1 MSERITVRLD
11 DELYGWLMDAAKAR
25 RMDISSVVRQ
35 AVSASVAGARTSALP
50 SVPPHTP
57 EDCLAVVLSQASL
70 RTQRRLAETFTRIDG
85 LLKNQGRSRL
95 WFVAETL
102 AHWTERA
109 EQRVHE
115 ASRRALQGDRGVR
128 TADEACR

>member
-1 MSERITVRLD
+1 MPERIMVRLD
-11 DELYGWLMDAAKAR
+11 DELYGRLSDAAKAR
-25 RMDISSVVRQ
+25 GLDGSAMVRQ
-35 AVSASVAGARTSALP
+35 AVSASVEGACTSACP
-50 SVPPHTP
+50 AVPPHPP

-85 LLKNQGRSRL
+85 ALKSQGRSRL